1 MKLGAAHQP
10 TSYVDRLQQHA
21 LSWKVS
27 SKIPRDGDKDMS
39 ALVAVAPLVKLPQ
52 ARIEHFLVGKAV
64 RGWCCFVAWC
74 FAATLWLLTG
84 PENAWALTLVGD
96 LAPGSEA
103 SATYLGVDTRTSGNW
118 IGQYGSEGYIIPNSS
133 TNLPNYVQ
141 LRVTADITDKTCSDS
156 RCLETADRL
165 SRTWNS
171 WQASTFTFD
180 INISDG
186 KTHKISLYAY
196 DSFHSGDIQ
205 NFTIKAADNNAI
217 LSLQDLSSFF
227 DGVYQIWEISGHVTI
242 VMRGTTPPIPA
253 IINGLFFDP
262 PPPVAV
268 PGHLT
273 MSASAG
279 ATPIRIHAPSD
290 PNYSA
295 SQLSVRVT
303 ALPDGG
309 RVTLSDGMTPVR
321 VHETLA
327 VDQLTSLKFVPS
339 ARATT
344 ASTFA
349 YTVTNPS
356 AGSTLGSVMIAA
368 EVVPASPPPPIC
380 SAAGMESAPIVRNDT
395 GRKISLLVPRSSII
409 PSEVAVL
416 INDGDQQSIVA
427 AQHFQLRH
435 AIPDA
440 NMIHLRLPITPIS
453 GANYAIS
460 AQEFSVLKAQV
471 DAQLGPNIQA
481 YAITWTQPYMVLGG
495 SAGAVGITSA
505 FTYGYDSAAARSSRY
520 FNSATYYPYTDF
532 HIRPAMMLAGYT
544 PQDIVSLIDRGA
556 SAQNILPTG
565 NGYFIRTTDARR
577 SDPRYGAFRAV
588 LGEWNHRDGLNMT
601 FIDNSAGTGRDYIE
615 NTPHVLF
622 YQTGLERVPAINT
635 NQYVPGALADH
646 LTSFGGDLLAPSQ
659 MSILDWIRAGA
670 TASYGTVTEPTA
682 NPSKFP
688 QPAVLVSQYF
698 YGNTALEAY
707 NKSVLVPYQGVI
719 VGEPLARPFGT
730 KAYFSRGVL
739 LIKTS
744 ILKKGIPYSLI
755 AGKSCSGPFTTLQSN
770 ISVSPDSYTTITDS
784 TGFHPYYQLIE
795 G

>member
-1 MKLGAAHQP
+1 M
-10 TSYVDRLQQHA
+10 
-21 LSWKVS
+21 
-27 SKIPRDGDKDMS
+27 
-39 ALVAVAPLVKLPQ
+39 
-52 ARIEHFLVGKAV
+52 E
-64 RGWCCFVAWC
+64 RGRRWFVAWRV
-74 FAATLWLLTG
+74 AATLWLLTG
-84 PENAWALTLVGD
+84 PENAWPLTLVGD
-96 LAPGSEA
+96 VATGSQA
-103 SATYLGVDTRTSGNW
+103 SATYLGVDTTTSGNW

-171 WQASTFTFD
+171 WQASTFTID

-205 NFTIKAADNNAI
+205 NFTIKAADSSAI
-217 LSLQDLSSFF
+217 LSSQDLSSFF
-227 DGVYQIWEISGHVTI
+227 NGVYQIWEISGHVTI

-262 PPPVAV
+262 PPPVNASR
-268 PGHLT
+268 HLIV
-273 MSASAG
+273 SASAG
-279 ATPIRIHAPSD
+279 ATPIRIGAPSD

-295 SQLSVRVT
+295 SQLTIRAA

-309 RVTLSDGMTPVR
+309 RVTLSDGVTPVR
-321 VHETLA
+321 VHETLT
-327 VDQLTSLKFVPS
+327 VGQLTSLKFVPS

-344 ASTFA
+344 TSTFA

-356 AGSTLGSVMIAA
+356 AGSTLGSVLIAA
-368 EVVPASPPPPIC
+368 EVAPVSSPPPNC
-380 SAAGMESAPIVRNDT
+380 SAAGMESASIVRNDS
-395 GRKISLLVPRSSII
+395 GRAISLLVPRTSII

-427 AQHFQLRH
+427 GQYFQLRH

-440 NMIHLRLPITPIS
+440 NAIHLRLPITPTK

-460 AQEFSVLKAQV
+460 AQEFSAIQAQT

-505 FTYGYDSAAARSSRY
+505 FTYGYDSAAARFSRY
-520 FNSATYYPYTDF
+520 FNSGTYHPYTDF

-556 SAQNILPTG
+556 SAQNTLPTG
-565 NGYFIRTTDARR
+565 DGYFIRTTDARR
-577 SDPRYGAFRAV
+577 SDPRYAAFRAV
-588 LGEWNHRDGLNMT
+588 LGEWNHRNGLKMAL
-601 FIDNSAGTGRDYIE
+601 IDNSAGTGRDYIE
-615 NTPHVLF
+615 NTPQILF
-622 YQTGLERVPAINT
+622 YETGLERVPAIDS

-646 LTSFGGDLLAPSQ
+646 LTSFGGDLLATSQ

-707 NKSVLVPYQGVI
+707 NKSVLGPYQGVF

-730 KAYFSRGVL
+730 KAYFARGVL
-739 LIKTS
+739 SIETS

-770 ISVSPDSYTTITDS
+770 ISVSPDSYTIIRDS
-784 TGFHPYYQLIE
+784 TGFHPYYELIE
-795 G
+795 N

>member
-1 MKLGAAHQP
+1 M
-10 TSYVDRLQQHA
+10 
-21 LSWKVS
+21 
-27 SKIPRDGDKDMS
+27 
-39 ALVAVAPLVKLPQ
+39 
-52 ARIEHFLVGKAV
+52 E
-64 RGWCCFVAWC
+64 RGRFCFVGWC
-74 FAATLWLLTG
+74 FAATLSLLTG
-84 PENAWALTLVGD
+84 PENAWPLTLIGD
-96 LAPGSEA
+96 VNPSLQA
-103 SATYLGVDTRTSGNW
+103 SATHLGVDTTTSGNW

-133 TNLPNYVQ
+133 ANLPNYVQ
-141 LRVTADITDKTCSDS
+141 LRLTADIANKTCSDK
-156 RCLETADRL
+156 RCLETADRS

-171 WQASTFTFD
+171 WQGSTFTID
-180 INISDG
+180 IKINDG
-186 KTHKISLYAY
+186 KSHKISLYAY
-196 DSFHSGDIQ
+196 DASHTGSIL
-205 NFTIKAADNNAI
+205 NFMIKGEDNSAI
-217 LSLQDLSSFF
+217 LPSHELSSFF
-227 DGVYQIWEISGHVTI
+227 NGVYQTWQINGHVNI
-242 VMRGTTPPIPA
+242 VVSGTTPPIPA

-262 PPPVAV
+262 PSPVTA

-273 MSASAG
+273 VSASAG
-279 ATPIRIHAPSD
+279 ATPIRIGAPSD
-290 PNYSA
+290 PNYPA
-295 SQLSVRVT
+295 SQLSVRVA

-309 RVTLSDGMTPVR
+309 RVTLSDGVTPVR
-321 VHETLA
+321 IDEILTVG
-327 VDQLTSLKFVPS
+327 QLTSLKFVPS

-349 YTVTNPS
+349 YTVTNPA
-356 AGSTLGSVMIAA
+356 AGSTLGSVLIAA
-368 EVVPASPPPPIC
+368 EVVPASPPPPTC
-380 SAAGMESAPIVRNDT
+380 TAAGMESVPVVRNDL

-427 AQHFQLRH
+427 GQYFQARH

-440 NMIHLRLPITPIS
+440 NMIHLRLPITPTK

-460 AQEFSVLKAQV
+460 AQEFSVIKAQV
-471 DAQLGPNIQA
+471 DARLGENIQA
-481 YAITWTQPYMVLGG
+481 YAITWTQPYMVLGEF
-495 SAGAVGITSA
+495 AGAVGITSA

-520 FNSATYYPYTDF
+520 FNSATYHPYTDF

-577 SDPRYGAFRAV
+577 SDPRYAAFRAV
-588 LGEWNHRDGLNMT
+588 VGEWNHRNGLNMT
-601 FIDNSAGTGRDYIE
+601 FIDNSAGTGRDYIQ

-622 YQTGLERVPAINT
+622 YQTGLERVPAIDS

-646 LTSFGGDLLAPSQ
+646 LTSFGGDLLATSQ

-688 QPAVLVSQYF
+688 QPVVLVSQYF

-707 NKSVLVPYQGVI
+707 NKSVLVPYQGVF

-730 KAYFSRGVL
+730 KAYFAHGVL
-739 LIKTS
+739 SIKTS
-744 ILKKGIPYSLI
+744 ILKQGIPYSLI

-770 ISVSPDSYTTITDS
+770 ISVSPNSYTIIRDRRD
-784 TGFHPYYQLIE
+784 FILIIELIE
-795 G
+795 D

>member
-1 MKLGAAHQP
+1 M
-10 TSYVDRLQQHA
+10 
-21 LSWKVS
+21 
-27 SKIPRDGDKDMS
+27 
-39 ALVAVAPLVKLPQ
+39 
-52 ARIEHFLVGKAV
+52 
-64 RGWCCFVAWC
+64 
-74 FAATLWLLTG
+74 
-84 PENAWALTLVGD
+84 
-96 LAPGSEA
+96 GSF
-103 SATYLGVDTRTSGNW
+103 SIRR
-118 IGQYGSEGYIIPNSS
+118 P
-133 TNLPNYVQ
+133 P
-141 LRVTADITDKTCSDS
+141 VTA
-156 RCLETADRL
+156 
-165 SRTWNS
+165 
-171 WQASTFTFD
+171 
-180 INISDG
+180 
-186 KTHKISLYAY
+186 
-196 DSFHSGDIQ
+196 
-205 NFTIKAADNNAI
+205 
-217 LSLQDLSSFF
+217 
-227 DGVYQIWEISGHVTI
+227 
-242 VMRGTTPPIPA
+242 
-253 IINGLFFDP
+253 
-262 PPPVAV
+262 

-273 MSASAG
+273 VSASAG
-279 ATPIRIHAPSD
+279 ATPIRISAPSD

-295 SQLSVRVT
+295 SQLSVRVA

-309 RVTLSDGMTPVR
+309 RVTLSDGVTPVR
-321 VHETLA
+321 IHEILT
-327 VDQLTSLKFVPS
+327 VGQLTSLKFVPS

-349 YTVTNPS
+349 YTVTNPA
-356 AGSTLGSVMIAA
+356 AGSTLGSVLIAA
-368 EVVPASPPPPIC
+368 EVVPASPPTPTC
-380 SAAGMESAPIVRNDT
+380 SAAGMESAPIVRNDS

-409 PSEVAVL
+409 PSDVAVL

-427 AQHFQLRH
+427 GQYFQLRH

-440 NMIHLRLPITPIS
+440 NMIHLRLPITPTK

-471 DAQLGPNIQA
+471 DAQLGENIQA

-495 SAGAVGITSA
+495 FAGAVGITSA

-520 FNSATYYPYTDF
+520 FNSATYHPYTDF

-577 SDPRYGAFRAV
+577 SDPRYAAFRAV
-588 LGEWNHRDGLNMT
+588 VGEWNHRNGLNMT

-622 YQTGLERVPAINT
+622 YQTGLERVPAIDS

-646 LTSFGGDLLAPSQ
+646 LTSFGGDLLATSQ

-688 QPAVLVSQYF
+688 QPVVLVSQYF

-707 NKSVLVPYQGVI
+707 NKSVLVPYQGVF

-730 KAYFSRGVL
+730 KAYFAHGVL
-739 LIKTS
+739 SIKTS
-744 ILKKGIPYSLI
+744 ILKQGIPYSLI

-770 ISVSPDSYTTITDS
+770 ISVSPDSYTIITDS
-784 TGFHPYYQLIE
+784 TGFHPYYELIE
-795 G
+795 D